1 MRRPVKI
8 VVWGVSSA
16 AFVGYMVLVAGI
28 FRYTMTPPAEVDVS
42 TIMPPIEE
50 RKVSSIPKK
59 ADVPATLS
67 IPRLKINVALNAVG
81 LSTTGEMDV
90 RKSPKEVSWYKRSAR
105 PGNAGSAVVAGHYGW
120 KDGQGAIF
128 NNLHTLKK
136 GDILSVTDKQGNKTK
151 FIVRRSQ
158 SYNPDADAS
167 TIFQSNDGKSH
178 LNLIT
183 CEGEWSNER
192 QTYSSRLVVFTDKI

>member
-8 VVWGVSSA
+8 AVWSLSCA

-28 FRYTMTPPAEVDVS
+28 FRFAMTPPVEVDAS
-42 TIMPPIEE
+42 TVMPPIEE
-50 RKVSSIPKK
+50 RTVSSIPKK
-59 ADVPATLS
+59 ADVPAKLS
-67 IPRLKINVALNAVG
+67 IPRLKINVSLSAVG
-81 LSTTGEMDV
+81 LSTSGEMDV
-90 RKSPKEVSWYKRSAR
+90 KKGPKEVSWYKRSAR

-128 NNLHTLKK
+128 NTLHTLKK
-136 GDILSVTDKQGNKTK
+136 GDVLTVTDKQGNKTK
-151 FIVRRSQ
+151 FVVRRTQ

-167 TIFQSNDGKSH
+167 AIFQSNDGGSH

-183 CEGEWSNER
+183 CEGEWNSEQ